1 MLCRHF
7 NMMKKKLYKRIAN
20 INVMMAIQLGM
31 EVNGN

>member
-1 MLCRHF
+1 MQTFQHDD
-7 NMMKKKLYKRIAN
+7 KKLYKRIAN